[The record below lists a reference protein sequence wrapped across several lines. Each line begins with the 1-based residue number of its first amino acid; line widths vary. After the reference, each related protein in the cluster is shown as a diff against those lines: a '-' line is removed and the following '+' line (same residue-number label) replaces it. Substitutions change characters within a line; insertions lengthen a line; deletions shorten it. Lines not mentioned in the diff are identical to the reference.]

1 MNGPSSLP
9 ETTADGKARAA
20 ARAQLRFDDVT
31 PTSVVEFV
39 SRGRC
44 LVVGPEER
52 ALAVAR
58 RAGEG
63 LACTVASPGPG
74 KPSAVNAEGVTVIRG
89 GRLIVRGALGDFR
102 VSLAGEAGERNLG
115 ALLSPPAERFDLVVD
130 LGDAPLMH
138 QAMPPLGY
146 FAPRDDAALEAVV
159 ATLPDM
165 LGEFEK
171 PKFFD
176 YDAEICAHGRSGK
189 RGCTRC
195 IDACPAEAIVSIGE
209 SVQVNPYLCQ
219 GGGACATTCPTGAI
233 TYAYPPAAD
242 LLGLLRRA
250 LLAYR
255 EAGGS
260 APIVLFHDESAQE
273 ALSGA
278 LAGMPERM
286 IPVPVEESASV
297 GMDAWLCALA
307 YGAGAVA
314 VATSDRTPAQSL
326 ESLQDQLLTARS
338 LLAGMGYD
346 ESAVTLVNVDQTEAA
361 LAAFTRLPGEPA
373 RPPAT
378 FAAPADKRGR
388 VRMGL
393 QHLYAHAPAPRRMI
407 ALHQGAPFGEV
418 KVDAQACTL
427 CMSCVSSCPTHAL
440 QDGRGLPQLNFRE
453 WSCVQC
459 GLCERTCPE
468 GAVTLS
474 PRFLYDVEAREQPR
488 LLHEEQPLCC
498 VSCGKPFAT
507 RSMLEVLER
516 KLAGHW
522 MFQDE
527 ASRRRLQMCE
537 DCRVRDLF
545 AAEARQRQGDPGR
558 KQ

>member
-1 MNGPSSLP
+1 MTGTTAYP
-9 ETTADGKARAA
+9 ETTLDGKARTIAL
-20 ARAQLRFDDVT
+20 ARLRFDDVT
-31 PTSVVEFV
+31 PTSVVGFV

-44 LVVGPEER
+44 LVIGSEESAR
-52 ALAVAR
+52 AVAR
-58 RAGEG
+58 QAGDG
-63 LACTVASPGPG
+63 LACTVACPGPG
-74 KPSAVNAEGVTVIRG
+74 RPAAAAMEGVTVVRG
-89 GRLIVRGALGDFR
+89 GQLRIRGALGDFQ
-102 VSLAGEAGERNLG
+102 VSIVGEAGERNLG
-115 ALLSPPAERFDLVVD
+115 ALLSPPVDRFDLVVD
-130 LGDAPLMH
+130 LGETPLMR

-146 FAPRDDAALEAVV
+146 YAPRDEAALEAVLSV
-159 ATLPDM
+159 LPDM

-176 YDAEICAHGRSGK
+176 YDAGICAHSRAGK
-189 RGCTRC
+189 RGCRRC

-242 LLGLLRRA
+242 LLALLRAA
-250 LLAYR
+250 LQAYR
-255 EAGGS
+255 DAGGT
-260 APIVLFHDESAQE
+260 APVVLFHDESSWE
-273 ALSGA
+273 AFGDGA
-278 LAGMPERM
+278 AEMPERVL
-286 IPVPVEESASV
+286 PVPVEEAASV

-307 YGAGAVA
+307 YGASAAV
-314 VATSDRTPAQSL
+314 VATSDSTPAQSL
-326 ESLQDQLLTARS
+326 EALQDQLVTARA

-346 ESAVTLVNVDQTEAA
+346 EAGVGLVNVDQLEAA
-361 LAAFTRLPGEPA
+361 LAALSGLPASPFCTPA
-373 RPPAT
+373 A

-388 VRMGL
+388 LRMAL
-393 QHLYAHAPAPRRMI
+393 QHLYGQAPAPRRLI
-407 ALHQGAPFGEV
+407 SLHQGAPFGEV
-418 KVDAQACTL
+418 KVDTQACTL

-468 GAVTLS
+468 GAISLS
-474 PRFLYDVEAREQPR
+474 PRFVYDVEAREQPR

-507 RSMLEVLER
+507 RSMLQVMER

-558 KQ
+558 RQ

>member
-1 MNGPSSLP
+1 MTAMTDLP
-9 ETTADGKARAA
+9 ETTPDGKARTAA
-20 ARAQLRFDDVT
+20 LAELRFDDVT
-31 PTSVVEFV
+31 PTSVVEFI

-52 ALAVAR
+52 AIAVAR
-58 RAGEG
+58 QAGEG
-63 LACTVASPGPG
+63 VACTVVSPAPG
-74 KPSAVNAEGVTVIRG
+74 TARMETVDGVPVVRG
-89 GRLIVRGALGDFR
+89 GRLVVRGALGDFR
-102 VSLAGEAGERNLG
+102 VSLAGEATERNLG
-115 ALLSPPAERFDLVVD
+115 ALLSPPVDRFDLVVD
-130 LGDAPLMH
+130 LGETPLLR

-146 FAPRDDAALEAVV
+146 YAPRDEAALEAVMSV
-159 ATLPDM
+159 LPDM

-171 PKFFD
+171 PKFFE
-176 YDAEICAHGRSGK
+176 YDAEICAHGRSGL
-189 RGCTRC
+189 RGCSRC

-250 LLAYR
+250 LRAFR
-255 EAGGS
+255 DAGGRV
-260 APIVLFHDESAQE
+260 PVVLFHDEFARE
-273 ALSGA
+273 ALTGM
-278 LAGMPERM
+278 LAVMPEH
-286 IPVPVEESASV
+286 IVPVPVEEAASA

-307 YGAGAVA
+307 YGAGAA
-314 VATSDRTPAQSL
+314 LVATSDQTPGQSV
-326 ESLQDQLLTARS
+326 EALQDQLLTARS
-338 LLAGMGYD
+338 LLGGMGY
-346 ESAVTLVNVDQTEAA
+346 EETGIALVNVDQTDAA
-361 LAAFTRLPGEPA
+361 SSILARLSEEPA
-373 RPPAT
+373 CPAAT
-378 FAAPADKRGR
+378 FSAPGDKRGR
-388 VRMGL
+388 LRMAL
-393 QHLYAHAPAPRRMI
+393 QHLFAHAPAPRRVI
-407 ALHQGAPFGEV
+407 SLHDGAPFGEV
-418 KVDAQACTL
+418 KVDTQACTL

-468 GAVTLS
+468 DAITLS
-474 PRFLYDVEAREQPR
+474 PRFLYDMEAREQAR

-527 ASRRRLQMCE
+527 VARRRLQMCE

-545 AAEARQRQGDPGR
+545 AAEARQRQGDPGPR
-558 KQ
+558 Q

>member
-1 MNGPSSLP
+1 MTGTAPLP
-9 ETTADGKARAA
+9 ETTADGKARTAA
-20 ARAQLRFDDVT
+20 LSRLHFDDVT
-31 PTSVVEFV
+31 PTSVVQFM

-44 LVVGPEER
+44 LVIGPEER
-52 ALAVAR
+52 ALALARQPAEGMSFTVACP
-58 RAGEG
+58 GEG
-63 LACTVASPGPG
+63 RTVAARVDGIP
-74 KPSAVNAEGVTVIRG
+74 VLRG
-89 GRLIVRGALGDFR
+89 GRLVVRGALGDFR

-115 ALLSPPAERFDLVVD
+115 ALLSPPVDRFDLIVD
-130 LGDAPLMH
+130 LGDVPLLR

-146 FAPRDDAALEAVV
+146 YAPRDEAALADVISV
-159 ATLPDM
+159 LPDM

-176 YDAEICAHGRSGK
+176 YDADICAHGRSGK

-242 LLGLLRRA
+242 LLGVLRRV
-250 LLAYR
+250 LQAYH

-260 APIVLFHDESAQE
+260 APVVLFHDESA
-273 ALSGA
+273 AAA
-278 LAGMPERM
+278 LAGPLASMPERI
-286 IPVPVEESASV
+286 IPFPVEEVASV

-307 YGAGAVA
+307 YGAAAVA
-314 VATSDRTPAQSL
+314 VATTDRTPAQSI
-326 ESLQDQLLTARS
+326 ESLQDQLLTARA
-338 LLAGMGYD
+338 LLAGMGY
-346 ESAVTLVNVDQTEAA
+346 EQSLLGIANLDQAGTATA
-361 LAAFTRLPGEPA
+361 MLAGLPGEA
-373 RPPAT
+373 GRPPAA

-388 VRMGL
+388 LRMAL
-393 QHLYAHAPAPRRMI
+393 QHLHAQAPAPRRLI
-407 ALHQGAPFGEV
+407 SLHAGAPFGEV
-418 KVDAQACTL
+418 KVDPQACTL
-427 CMSCVSSCPTHAL
+427 CMSCVSSCPTNAL

-468 GAVTLS
+468 GAITLS

-507 RSMLEVLER
+507 RSMLDILER

-527 ASRRRLQMCE
+527 AARRRLQMCE

-558 KQ
+558 KP

>member
-1 MNGPSSLP
+1 MSDSPTLP
-9 ETTADGKARAA
+9 DTTADGKARALA
-20 ARAQLRFDDVT
+20 LAQLRFDDVT

-52 ALAVAR
+52 ALAIAKQ
-58 RAGEG
+58 AGEG
-63 LACTVASPGPG
+63 LACTVACPGPG
-74 KPSAVNAEGVTVIRG
+74 KPSAAAVEGITVVRG
-89 GRLIVRGALGDFR
+89 GRLVVRGALGDFQ
-102 VSLAGEAGERNLG
+102 VSIVGEAGERNLG
-115 ALLSPPAERFDLVVD
+115 ALLSPPVDRFDLVVD
-130 LGDAPLMH
+130 LGEPPLMR

-146 FAPRDDAALEAVV
+146 YAPRDEVAVEGV
-159 ATLPDM
+159 LSVLPDM

-171 PKFFD
+171 PKFFQ
-176 YDAEICAHGRSGK
+176 YDAGICAHGRAGK
-189 RGCTRC
+189 RGCRRC

-209 SVQVNPYLCQ
+209 SVLVNPYLCQ

-233 TYAYPPAAD
+233 TYAYPEAAD
-242 LLGLLRRA
+242 LLALLRRT
-250 LLAYR
+250 LQAYR
-255 EAGGS
+255 DAGGQ
-260 APIVLFHDESAQE
+260 APVVLFHDESSWE
-273 ALSGA
+273 TLGA
-278 LAGMPERM
+278 GAASMPERVL
-286 IPVPVEESASV
+286 PVPVEEAASV

-307 YGAGAVA
+307 YGASAAV
-314 VATSDRTPAQSL
+314 VATSDGTPAQSV
-326 ESLQDQLLTARS
+326 EALQDQLVTARA
-338 LLAGMGYD
+338 LLAGMGH
-346 ESAVTLVNVDQTEAA
+346 EEAGVGLVNVDQPEAAVAA
-361 LAAFTRLPGEPA
+361 LAALPAAPA
-373 RPPAT
+373 CTPAA

-388 VRMGL
+388 LRMAL
-393 QHLYAHAPAPRRMI
+393 QHLYAQAPAPRRMI
-407 ALHQGAPFGEV
+407 SLHEGAPFGEV
-418 KVDAQACTL
+418 KVDTQACTL

-468 GAVTLS
+468 AAISLS

-507 RSMLEVLER
+507 RSMLEVMER

-545 AAEARQRQGDPGR
+545 AAEARQRQRDPG
-558 KQ
+558 QGH

>member
-1 MNGPSSLP
+1 MSERPTLP

-20 ARAQLRFDDVT
+20 ALAELRFDDVT
-31 PTSVVEFV
+31 PTSVVQFV

-44 LVVGPEER
+44 LVVGPEAR

-74 KPSAVNAEGVTVIRG
+74 KPSAVAVEGITVVRG
-89 GRLIVRGALGDFR
+89 GRLLVRGALGDFE
-102 VSLAGEAGERNLG
+102 VTVAGEAGERNLG
-115 ALLSPPAERFDLVVD
+115 SMLSPPLDRFDLVLD
-130 LGDAPLMH
+130 LGEAPLMH

-146 FAPRDDAALEAVV
+146 YAPRDETALEGALSV
-159 ATLPDM
+159 LPDM

-171 PKFFD
+171 PKFFQ
-176 YDAEICAHGRSGK
+176 YDAGICAHGRAGK
-189 RGCTRC
+189 QGCRRC

-233 TYAYPPAAD
+233 TYAYPQAAD
-242 LLGLLRRA
+242 LLAVLRRT
-250 LLAYR
+250 LQSYR
-255 EAGGS
+255 DAGGT
-260 APIVLFHDESAQE
+260 APVVLFHDGSSEE
-273 ALSGA
+273 ALGA
-278 LAGMPERM
+278 TIASMPERVL
-286 IPVPVEESASV
+286 PVPVEEAGSV

-307 YGAGAVA
+307 YGASAA
-314 VATSDRTPAQSL
+314 IVATSDQTPAQSL
-326 ESLQDQLLTARS
+326 EALQDQLVTTRS
-338 LLAGMGYD
+338 LLGGMGYD
-346 ESAVTLVNVDQTEAA
+346 ETSVSFVNLDQPEAA
-361 LAAFTRLPGEPA
+361 LAALSGLSAAPTCTPA
-373 RPPAT
+373 A

-388 VRMGL
+388 LRMAL
-393 QHLYAHAPAPRRMI
+393 QHLFGQAPAPRRMI
-407 ALHQGAPFGEV
+407 SLHDGAPFGEV
-418 KVDAQACTL
+418 KVDTQACTL

-468 GAVTLS
+468 GAISLS

-545 AAEARQRQGDPGR
+545 AAEARQRQRDAGKGH
-558 KQ
+558 